1 MNSFYESLDLAKEMI
16 NFEVNDKILTLASK
30 DLYKLLNVKGLI
42 YKLSCGGQYI
52 NHYTKHIINRLI
64 SNKQLKGIYLYNM
77 YSILLFLQD
86 ECNGKYLSSTG
97 LDRDDILKVKG
108 FVLRALKDKRW
119 INVILAELNYC
130 SEGQIIK
137 LAKVNNLAGFKIN
150 DELFVMLR
158 DSHSLK
164 WRYYIFLIF
173 TLDSEGLEKLL
184 KLLIEKADIVNIKY
198 PILEPKEKRSDE
210 YIIINR
216 LLSYRS
222 EYSKIYE
229 DIIDLVID
237 CNDEGIVLKALNVV
251 NKWNIPY
258 YKKINKARIDELISS
273 SRDERYKCMFIKIKE
288 SLNEG
293 DFLC

>member
-1 MNSFYESLDLAKEMI
+1 
-16 NFEVNDKILTLASK
+16 
-30 DLYKLLNVKGLI
+30 
-42 YKLSCGGQYI
+42 
-52 NHYTKHIINRLI
+52 
-64 SNKQLKGIYLYNM
+64 M

-86 ECNGKYLSSTG
+86 ECNSKYLSSTG
-97 LDRDDILKVKG
+97 LSRDDIPKVRG
-108 FVLRALKDKRW
+108 FVLRALKDRRW
-119 INVILAELNYC
+119 RNVILAELNSC
-130 SEGQIIK
+130 SEGQVIK
-137 LAKVNNLAGFKIN
+137 LAKVNNLASFKIN

-164 WRYYIFLIF
+164 WRGYIFLIF

-184 KLLIEKADIVNIKY
+184 KLFIEKADIVNIKY

-216 LLSYRS
+216 LLSSRS

-237 CNDEGIVLKALNVV
+237 CKDEGIVLKALNIV

-273 SRDERYKCMFIKIKE
+273 SGDERYKCMFIKIKE
-288 SLNEG
+288 SLNEE

>member
-16 NFEVNDKILTLASK
+16 KFEVNDKILTLASK
-30 DLYKLLNVKGLI
+30 DLCKMLNVKGLI
-42 YKLSCGGQYI
+42 YKLSCGGE
-52 NHYTKHIINRLI
+52 YTKHIINRLI

-86 ECNGKYLSSTG
+86 ECNSKYLSSTG
-97 LDRDDILKVKG
+97 LSRDDIPKVRC

-119 INVILAELNYC
+119 RNVILAELNSC
-130 SEGQIIK
+130 SEGQVIK

-164 WRYYIFLIF
+164 WRGYIFLIF
-173 TLDSEGLEKLL
+173 TLDSEGLEKML
-184 KLLIEKADIVNIKY
+184 KLFIEKADIVNIKY

-216 LLSYRS
+216 LLSCRS

-229 DIIDLVID
+229 DILDLVID
-237 CNDEGIVLKALNVV
+237 CKDEGIVLKALNVV

-258 YKKINKARIDELISS
+258 YKKISKARIDELINNSK
-273 SRDERYKCMFIKIKE
+273 DERYKCMLIKIKE

>member
-1 MNSFYESLDLAKEMI
+1 MNSFCESLDLAKEMI
-16 NFEVNDKILTLASK
+16 KFEVNDKTLTLASK
-30 DLYKLLNVKGLI
+30 DLYELLNGKCLI
-42 YKLSCGGQYI
+42 YKFSSGGEYI

-64 SNKQLKGIYLYNM
+64 SNKKLKGIYLYNM

-97 LDRDDILKVKG
+97 LSMDDIPKVRG
-108 FVLRALKDKRW
+108 FVLRALKNKRW
-119 INVILAELNYC
+119 RNIILEELSSC
-130 SEGQIIK
+130 SEGRVIK
-137 LAKVNNLAGFKIN
+137 LAKVNNLADFKIS
-150 DELFVMLR
+150 DELFVMLK
-158 DSHSLK
+158 DSQSLS
-164 WRYYIFLIF
+164 WRCYIFLMF

-184 KLLIEKADIVNIKY
+184 KLFIEKADIVNIKY

-216 LLSYRS
+216 LLSYSS
-222 EYSKIYE
+222 EYSKTYE

-237 CNDEGIVLKALNVV
+237 CKDEGIVLKALNVA
-251 NKWNIPY
+251 NKWNMPY
-258 YKKINKARIDELISS
+258 YKKINKARIDELINN
-273 SRDERYKCMFIKIKE
+273 SRNERYKCMLIKIKE